1 MSRVLDLK
9 NKIEKLSVGVVRLQ
23 YLKVEME
30 YAQSVI
36 MQLNAVAVCVHVISQ
51 IVILEKRG
59 CLKQDSRRAKG
70 RLLQIIV
77 RDKILRAFPHL
88 KPEDVVVAKN
98 GENGEDIKLSRIAKR
113 LIQHQFECK
122 NQQKLLTLYKFF
134 RQAQKHGKLDPVL
147 IVKLN
152 SRKPLAVIDLD
163 HFISLI
169 K

>member
-1 MSRVLDLK
+1 MNRRWVL
-9 NKIEKLSVGVVRLQ
+9 NKAEKLFVGVVKFQ
-23 YLKVEME
+23 YPKVETG

-36 MQLNAVAVCVHVISQ
+36 MQLNAVVECVPVINHTAR
-51 IVILEKRG
+51 LKRKVPM
-59 CLKQDSRRAKG
+59 KQDSRRAKG

-77 RDKILRAFPHL
+77 RDKILKAFPHL
-88 KPEDVVVAKN
+88 KPEDVIVAKH
-98 GENGEDIKLSRIAKR
+98 GQNGEDIKLSRIAKR

-134 RQAQKHGKLDPVL
+134 RQAQKYGKLNPVL

>member
-1 MSRVLDLK
+1 MNRRWVL
-9 NKIEKLSVGVVRLQ
+9 NKIEKLFVGVVRFQ
-23 YLKVEME
+23 YPKAEMG

-36 MQLNAVAVCVHVISQ
+36 MQSNAVVECVRVISQ
-51 IVILEKRG
+51 IVRLKRKVPM
-59 CLKQDSRRAKG
+59 KQDSRRAKG

-77 RDKILRAFPHL
+77 RDKILKAFPHL
-88 KPEDVVVAKN
+88 KPEDVVIAKN

-134 RQAQKHGKLDPVL
+134 RQATKHGKLDPVL
-147 IVKLN
+147 IIKLN

>member
-1 MSRVLDLK
+1 M
-9 NKIEKLSVGVVRLQ
+9 
-23 YLKVEME
+23 
-30 YAQSVI
+30 
-36 MQLNAVAVCVHVISQ
+36 ISQ
-51 IVILEKRG
+51 VRELRRKAVM
-59 CLKQDSRRAKG
+59 KQDSRRAKG

-77 RDKILRAFPHL
+77 RDKILKAFPHL

>member
-1 MSRVLDLK
+1 MNRRWVL
-9 NKIEKLSVGVVRLQ
+9 NKVEKLFAGVVRFQ
-23 YLKVEME
+23 YPKAETE

-36 MQLNAVAVCVHVISQ
+36 MQLNAVVECVRVISQ
-51 IVILEKRG
+51 IVRFKRRVRM
-59 CLKQDSRRAKG
+59 KQDSRRAKG

-77 RDKILRAFPHL
+77 RDKILKAFPHL
-88 KPEDVVVAKN
+88 KPEDVVIAKN

-134 RQAQKHGKLDPVL
+134 RQATKHGKLDPVL
-147 IVKLN
+147 IIKLN

>member
-1 MSRVLDLK
+1 MRPIPLKFVL
-9 NKIEKLSVGVVRLQ
+9 N
-23 YLKVEME
+23 
-30 YAQSVI
+30 VI
-36 MQLNAVAVCVHVISQ
+36 MQLNVVVECALVISQ
-51 IVILEKRG
+51 VRRLRRKVLMSIN
-59 CLKQDSRRAKG
+59 QNSRRAKG

-77 RDKILRAFPHL
+77 RDKILKAFPHL

-113 LIQHQFECK
+113 LIPYQFECK

-134 RQAQKHGKLDPVL
+134 RQAEKHGKLDPVL